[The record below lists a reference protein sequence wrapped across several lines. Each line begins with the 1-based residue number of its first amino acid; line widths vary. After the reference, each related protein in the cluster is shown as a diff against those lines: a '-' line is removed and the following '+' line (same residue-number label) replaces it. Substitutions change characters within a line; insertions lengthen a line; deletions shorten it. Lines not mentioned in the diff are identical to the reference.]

1 MQIGDTIRVQVRKK
15 DDWYFAKTP
24 YRIDT
29 YEGTVVKQ
37 QPWAP
42 EDTFDLLT
50 GNPQYPVST
59 IANKYVVSVEVIG
72 RSKLMPRS
80 NVKAIIVE
88 TDAGKRHRVELF
100 NTGLAKCDCV
110 GFGYRRKCSHQA
122 DALAWLI
129 TKYGTDWKR
138 VVFK

>member
-15 DDWYFAKTP
+15 DDWYFAKSPT
-24 YRIDT
+24 RIDT

-42 EDTFDLLT
+42 ADTFDLLT
-50 GNPQYPVST
+50 GNPQFPVST
-59 IANKYVVSVEVIG
+59 IATKYVVKVEVLG
-72 RSKLMPRS
+72 RGKLMPRR

-88 TDAGKRHRVELF
+88 TVKGKRHRVELF
-100 NTGLAKCDCV
+100 NTGLLICDCTAF
-110 GFGYRRKCSHQA
+110 GFRRKCSHQK

-129 TKYGTDWKR
+129 NKYGTDWKR
-138 VVFK
+138 VVFT